1 MWIRCRLF
9 RRNLFRATAWIQAGD
24 HLRRG
29 RSMVSLDESRNA
41 CHGRLGHR
49 RYHVMK
55 VMSKHQALKDVD
67 RCEIH
72 AIRVEC

>member
-1 MWIRCRLF
+1 
-9 RRNLFRATAWIQAGD
+9 
-24 HLRRG
+24 
-29 RSMVSLDESRNA
+29 MVSLDESRNA